1 MKQAL
6 VMASYGT
13 AVPEARGGIEAVER
27 ALEEAAAGYIAV
39 RAFTSPAVRRVLA
52 ARGER
57 VPGLAEALERLRGEG
72 VDRVAVQPTL
82 LLYGCG
88 YDRLKAAAEG
98 FSGRFAQVAVGKPL
112 LADGRDVLRFA
123 ENLAGTHPRREGE
136 AVVYMGHGTG
146 HIANAVYPALQNA
159 LDLAGRSDIR
169 IGTVKG
175 RPGLEDVL
183 RLLPEPRG
191 ITLLPLLLTAGNH
204 ARNDMAVDWKN
215 RLEQAGH
222 SVRCG
227 FTGLGELAWVREMYR
242 ERLLE
247 ML

>member
-6 VMASYGT
+6 VIASYGT
-13 AVPEARGGIEAVER
+13 SEPEARGGIEAVEKI
-27 ALEEAAAGYIAV
+27 LTEAAAGYTV
-39 RAFTSPAVRRVLA
+39 LRAFTSPAIRRILA

-57 VPGLAEALERLRGEG
+57 VPGLTEALEQLCGEG

-88 YDRLKAAAEG
+88 YDSLRAEAEG
-98 FSGRFAQVAVGKPL
+98 FSVRFAEVTVGKPL
-112 LADGRDVLRFA
+112 LADNRDVLRFA
-123 ENLAGTHPRREGE
+123 EKLAGAHPRRDGE

-159 LDLAGRSDIR
+159 LDLVGRSDIR

-175 RPGLEDVL
+175 QPGLEDIL
-183 RLLPEPRG
+183 RLLPASRRV
-191 ITLLPLLLTAGNH
+191 TLLPLLLTAGNH
-204 ARNDMAVDWKN
+204 ARADMAVDWKN

-222 SVRCG
+222 SVRCRL
-227 FTGLGELAWVREMYR
+227 TGLGERAWVQEMYR
-242 ERLLE
+242 ERLLD

>member
-6 VMASYGT
+6 VIASYGT
-13 AVPEARGGIEAVER
+13 GVPGAQGGIEAVEKT
-27 ALEEAAAGYIAV
+27 LEKAAAGYIVV
-39 RAFTSPAVRRVLA
+39 RVFTSPAVRRILA

-57 VPGLAEALERLRGEG
+57 VPGLAEALERLCGEG
-72 VDRVAVQPTL
+72 VDRVVVQPTL
-82 LLYGCG
+82 LLDGCG
-88 YDRLKAAAEG
+88 YGRLKTETEE
-98 FSGRFAQVAVGKPL
+98 FSGRFAQVAVGRPL
-112 LADGRDVLRFA
+112 LADGCDVLRFA
-123 ENLAGTHPRREGE
+123 EGLAGTHPRRDGE
-136 AVVYMGHGTG
+136 AVVYMGHGTEG
-146 HIANAVYPALQNA
+146 GTNGVYTALQDA
-159 LDLAGRSDIR
+159 LDLVGRNDIR

-175 RPGLEDVL
+175 RPGLEDML
-183 RLLPEPRG
+183 GLLPESRK

-242 ERLLE
+242 ERLAE